1 MRPAIISSTRI
12 KGSVRPPVRRCPCV
26 TRSRGSAVA
35 TSYTNTSMKAES
47 KIAIASNL
55 HRNNS
60 QRFSSV
66 ALSNNSSDSHDQT
79 TPAVKQQSFLPVD
92 FETASQIDG
101 EESQVLTIELRPGQG
116 VRAEAGAMV
125 FMTDSIQM
133 ETQLLSGAMSRFLT
147 GQSVF
152 LTDYVC
158 REQPGTV
165 CLGTDFYSKILR
177 INLQEYGGN
186 LVCQRGAFLAGN
198 SDIGIEM
205 EFTKSLTAGFFG
217 GQGFILQR
225 LTGEGDVFVK
235 AGGALVVKDLD
246 EGESLRVSSGSIVA
260 FERGIDYD
268 VQMMKGIKNAMFGG
282 EGLFVT
288 TLKGPGRVWLQGMPP
303 DRMISEIARRV
314 PPGMGLGIPIG
325 MGGGGSTS
333 GEEGAGDET
342 GNEDLVASTDS
353 VAATD
358 AAVEADRQATVASSG
373 MMGSDSVE
381 ADSPDALFGDAAPD
395 AKDEMPGM
403 DDASFASESSDSEFA
418 NESFSNFSQEQT
430 FDDGNFANDDFE
442 ESVND
447 FSDGELFDDSTSAS
461 VVDAASDEGG
471 SGILSTLW
479 DMFMGD
485 D

>member
-1 MRPAIISSTRI
+1 
-12 KGSVRPPVRRCPCV
+12 
-26 TRSRGSAVA
+26 
-35 TSYTNTSMKAES
+35 
-47 KIAIASNL
+47 
-55 HRNNS
+55 
-60 QRFSSV
+60 
-66 ALSNNSSDSHDQT
+66 
-79 TPAVKQQSFLPVD
+79 
-92 FETASQIDG
+92 
-101 EESQVLTIELRPGQG
+101 
-116 VRAEAGAMV
+116 
-125 FMTDSIQM
+125 
-133 ETQLLSGAMSRFLT
+133 
-147 GQSVF
+147 
-152 LTDYVC
+152 
-158 REQPGTV
+158 
-165 CLGTDFYSKILR
+165 
-177 INLQEYGGN
+177 
-186 LVCQRGAFLAGN
+186 
-198 SDIGIEM
+198 
-205 EFTKSLTAGFFG
+205 
-217 GQGFILQR
+217 
-225 LTGEGDVFVK
+225 
-235 AGGALVVKDLD
+235 
-246 EGESLRVSSGSIVA
+246 
-260 FERGIDYD
+260 
-268 VQMMKGIKNAMFGG
+268 MMKGIKNAMFGG

-303 DRMISEIARRV
+303 DRMVSEIARRV

-447 FSDGELFDDSTSAS
+447 FSDGELFDDSASAS